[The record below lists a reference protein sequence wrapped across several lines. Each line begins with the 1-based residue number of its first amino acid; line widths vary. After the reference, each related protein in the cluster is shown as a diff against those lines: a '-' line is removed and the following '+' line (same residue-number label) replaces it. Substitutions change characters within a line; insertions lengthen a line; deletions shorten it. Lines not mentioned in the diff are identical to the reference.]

1 MTERTEP
8 IVCRE
13 VVELVTEYLD
23 QESELTPEQ
32 RITIEQHLLVCPPC
46 TTHVDQMRT
55 TIALTK
61 TLRTGAD
68 PTGPMAVFRKWK
80 ATR

>member
-1 MTERTEP
+1 MNQRGEP

-23 QESELTPEQ
+23 LESDLTPE
-32 RITIEQHLLVCPPC
+32 RRVTIEQHLLVCPPC

-61 TLRTGAD
+61 TLRTPAD
-68 PTGPMAVFRKWK
+68 PAGPMAVFRKWK

>member
-1 MTERTEP
+1 MSERSEP

-23 QESELTPEQ
+23 IESELTPEQ

-61 TLRTGAD
+61 GLR
-68 PTGPMAVFRKWK
+68 VK
-80 ATR
+80 ATNPAAMSIFRQWKNK